1 VLEGR
6 APVKVVVDKPLPLFP
21 EIDGEPVTA
30 ELVAACA

>member
-1 VLEGR
+1 
-6 APVKVVVDKPLPLFP
+6 VKVVVDKPLPLFP